1 MPKFRVDE
9 MIFDSFPDV
18 VLGIIIAH
26 NINNSGERPE
36 IMSALRQEEAKTV
49 ERFAGVSVNDHPQ
62 IVPWR
67 EAYRKFGAKPKD
79 YPSSVENLIKRVS
92 KGYSLPH
99 INLLVDIYN
108 TISLRH
114 IVPVGG
120 EDLDK
125 IEGDIQLVFASD
137 HESPIR
143 LLGEH
148 EDRAPK
154 PGEVIYKD
162 NVGAICR
169 RWNWKE
175 ADRTKFTAA
184 TKNAVIVIEAL
195 PPVSRTQIENILQE
209 LAVLIGEYC
218 GGNISTVIIDK
229 DHREYEF

>member
-9 MIFDSFPDV
+9 SVFNVFPDV
-18 VLGIIIAH
+18 VLGIIIAR
-26 NINNSGERPE
+26 NINNVGERSE
-36 IMSALRQEEAKTV
+36 IISALRQEEAKTV
-49 ERFAGVSVNDHPQ
+49 ERFGGVSVNEHPQ
-62 IVPWR
+62 ILPWR

-108 TISLRH
+108 AISLRH

-137 HESPIR
+137 HETAIR
-143 LLGEH
+143 LLGEP

-175 ADRTKFTAA
+175 ADRTKFTEV
-184 TKNAVIVIEAL
+184 TTNAVIVIEGL
-195 PPVSRTQIENILQE
+195 PPVFRIQIENILKE
-209 LAVLIGEYC
+209 LSALIAEYC
-218 GGNISTVIIDK
+218 GGNISTTIIDK

>member
-9 MIFDSFPDV
+9 SIFNVFPDV
-18 VLGIIIAH
+18 VLGIIIAR
-26 NINNSGERPE
+26 NINNSGERSE
-36 IMSALRQEEAKTV
+36 IMSALRQEQTKTV
-49 ERFAGVSVNDHPQ
+49 ERFAGVSVNEHPQ

-137 HESPIR
+137 HERPIR
-143 LLGEH
+143 LLGEP

-162 NVGAICR
+162 NAGAICR

-175 ADRTKFTAA
+175 ADRTKFTEV
-184 TKNAVIVIEAL
+184 TKNAVIVIEGL
-195 PPVSRTQIENILQE
+195 PPVFRNQMENILQE
-209 LAVLIGEYC
+209 LAALITEYC
-218 GGNISTVIIDK
+218 GGNVSTTIIDK
-229 DHREYEF
+229 DHPEYEF

>member
-1 MPKFRVDE
+1 MAKFRVDE
-9 MIFDSFPDV
+9 SIFNVFPDV
-18 VLGIIIAH
+18 VLGIIIAR
-26 NINNSGERPE
+26 NINNSGERSE
-36 IMSALRQEEAKTV
+36 IISALRQEESKTV
-49 ERFAGVSVNDHPQ
+49 ERFAGVSVSEHPQ

-125 IEGDIQLVFASD
+125 IEGDIQLLFASD
-137 HESPIR
+137 HETPIR
-143 LLGEH
+143 LLGEP

-154 PGEVIYKD
+154 AGEVIYKD

-175 ADRTKFTAA
+175 ADRTKFTEA
-184 TKNAVIVIEAL
+184 TKNAVIVIEGL
-195 PPVSRTQIENILQE
+195 PPVFRIQIENILKE
-209 LAVLIGEYC
+209 LSALISKWC
-218 GGNISTVIIDK
+218 GGNVSTTIIDK

>member
-1 MPKFRVDE
+1 MPTFRVDE
-9 MIFDSFPDV
+9 SIFNVFPDV
-18 VLGIIIAH
+18 VLGIIIAR
-26 NINNSGERPE
+26 NINNSGERSE
-36 IMSALRQEEAKTV
+36 IISALRQEEGKTV
-49 ERFAGVSVNDHPQ
+49 ERFGGVSTSEHPQ
-62 IVPWR
+62 ILPWR

-108 TISLRH
+108 TISIRH

-125 IEGDIQLVFASD
+125 IKGDIELVFATD
-137 HESPIR
+137 HEPAIR
-143 LLGEH
+143 LLGEP
-148 EDRAPK
+148 EDRSPK
-154 PGEVIYKD
+154 AGEVIYKD
-162 NVGAICR
+162 DAGAICR

-175 ADRTKFTAA
+175 ADRTKFTEA
-184 TKNAVIVIEAL
+184 TKNAVIVIEGL
-195 PPVSRTQIENILQE
+195 PPVSRLQIENILKE
-209 LAVLIGEYC
+209 LSALIGEYC

>member
-9 MIFDSFPDV
+9 SIFNVFPDV
-18 VLGIIIAH
+18 VLGIIIAR
-26 NINNSGERPE
+26 NINNSGERSE
-36 IMSALRQEEAKTV
+36 IITALRQEEAKTV
-49 ERFAGVSVNDHPQ
+49 ERFAGVSINEHPQ

-108 TISLRH
+108 AISLRH

-137 HESPIR
+137 HEAAIR
-143 LLGEH
+143 LLGEP

-175 ADRTKFTAA
+175 ADRTKFTEA
-184 TKNAVIVIEAL
+184 TKNAVIVIEGL
-195 PPVSRTQIENILQE
+195 PPVFRIQIENILKE
-209 LAVLIGEYC
+209 LSALIAEYC
-218 GGNISTVIIDK
+218 GGNISTVILDK
-229 DHREYEF
+229 NHHQHEF

>member
-1 MPKFRVDE
+1 MPEFRVDE
-9 MIFDSFPDV
+9 AVFNVFPDV
-18 VLGIIIAH
+18 VLGIIIAR
-26 NINNSGERPE
+26 NINNSGERSE
-36 IMSALRQEEAKTV
+36 IITALRQEEAKTV
-49 ERFAGVSVNDHPQ
+49 ERFAGVSVNEHPQ

-137 HESPIR
+137 HEAAIR
-143 LLGEH
+143 LLGEQ

-175 ADRTKFTAA
+175 ADRTKFTET
-184 TKNAVIVIEAL
+184 TKNAVIVIEGL
-195 PPVSRTQIENILQE
+195 PPVFRIQIENILQE
-209 LAVLIGEYC
+209 LAALIVEYC
-218 GGNISTVIIDK
+218 GGNISTTIIEK
-229 DHREYEF
+229 DHRQYEF

>member
-1 MPKFRVDE
+1 MANFYVDE
-9 MIFDSFPDV
+9 SIFNVFPDV
-18 VLGIIIAH
+18 VLGIIIAR
-26 NINNSGERPE
+26 NINNSGERSE

-49 ERFAGVSVNDHPQ
+49 ERFAGISVNEHPQ
-62 IVPWR
+62 IIPWR
-67 EAYRKFGAKPKD
+67 ETYRKFGAKPKD

-108 TISLRH
+108 AISLRH

-137 HESPIR
+137 HEAAIR
-143 LLGEH
+143 LLGEP

-154 PGEVIYKD
+154 AGEVIYKD

-169 RWNWKE
+169 CWNWKE
-175 ADRTKFTAA
+175 ADRTKFTEA
-184 TKNAVIVIEAL
+184 TKNAVIVIEGL
-195 PPVSRTQIENILQE
+195 PPVFRIQIENILKE
-209 LAVLIGEYC
+209 LAALIVEYC
-218 GGNISTVIIDK
+218 GGNISTTIIDK
-229 DHREYEF
+229 DYREYEF

>member
-9 MIFDSFPDV
+9 SIFNVFPDV
-18 VLGIIIAH
+18 VLGIIIAR
-26 NINNSGERPE
+26 NINNSGERSE
-36 IMSALRQEEAKTV
+36 IMSALRQEQTKTV
-49 ERFAGVSVNDHPQ
+49 ERFAGVSVNEHPQ

-137 HESPIR
+137 HETPIR
-143 LLGEH
+143 LLGEP

-162 NVGAICR
+162 NAGAICR

-175 ADRTKFTAA
+175 ADRTKFTEV
-184 TKNAVIVIEAL
+184 TKNAVIVIEGL
-195 PPVSRTQIENILQE
+195 PPVFRNQMENILQE
-209 LAVLIGEYC
+209 LAALITEYC
-218 GGNISTVIIDK
+218 DGNVSTTIIDK
-229 DHREYEF
+229 DHPEYEF

>member
-9 MIFDSFPDV
+9 SIFNVFPDV
-18 VLGIIIAH
+18 ILGIIIAR
-26 NINNSGERPE
+26 NINNSGERAE
-36 IMSALRQEEAKTV
+36 IISALRQEEAKTV
-49 ERFAGVSVNDHPQ
+49 ERFAAISISEHPQ
-62 IVPWR
+62 IAPWR

-108 TISLRH
+108 GISLGH

-125 IEGDIQLVFASD
+125 IEGDIQLVFAND
-137 HESPIR
+137 HETAIR
-143 LLGEH
+143 LLGER
-148 EDRAPK
+148 EERAPK

-162 NVGAICR
+162 NSGAICR

-175 ADRTKFTAA
+175 ADRTKFTDA
-184 TKNAVIVIEAL
+184 TKNAVIVIEGL
-195 PPVSRTQIENILQE
+195 PPVFRIQNRKHCDGI
-209 LAVLIGEYC
+209 
-218 GGNISTVIIDK
+218 ISNDC
-229 DHREYEF
+229 

>member
-9 MIFDSFPDV
+9 SIFNVFPDV
-18 VLGIIIAH
+18 ILGIIIAR
-26 NINNSGERPE
+26 NINNSGERAE
-36 IMSALRQEEAKTV
+36 IISALRQEEAKTV
-49 ERFAGVSVNDHPQ
+49 ERFAAISISEHPQ
-62 IVPWR
+62 IAPWR

-108 TISLRH
+108 GISLGH

-125 IEGDIQLVFASD
+125 IEGDIQLVFAND
-137 HESPIR
+137 HETAIR
-143 LLGEH
+143 LLGER
-148 EDRAPK
+148 EERAPK

-162 NVGAICR
+162 NSGAICR

-175 ADRTKFTAA
+175 ADRTKFTDA
-184 TKNAVIVIEAL
+184 TKNAVIVIEGL
-195 PPVSRTQIENILQE
+195 PPVFRIQIENIVME
-209 LAVLIGEYC
+209 LSAMIAEYC
-218 GGNISTVIIDK
+218 GGTISTTIIDQ

>member
-9 MIFDSFPDV
+9 SVFNSFPDV
-18 VLGIIIAH
+18 VLGIIIAR
-26 NINNSGERPE
+26 NINNSGERSE
-36 IMSALRQEEAKTV
+36 ITSALRQEEAKTV

-108 TISLRH
+108 AISLRH

-137 HESPIR
+137 HETAIR
-143 LLGEH
+143 LLGEP

-175 ADRTKFTAA
+175 ADRTKFTEV
-184 TKNAVIVIEAL
+184 TTNAVIVIEGL
-195 PPVSRTQIENILQE
+195 PPVFRIQIENILKE
-209 LAVLIGEYC
+209 LSSLIAEYC
-218 GGNISTVIIDK
+218 GGNISTTIIDK